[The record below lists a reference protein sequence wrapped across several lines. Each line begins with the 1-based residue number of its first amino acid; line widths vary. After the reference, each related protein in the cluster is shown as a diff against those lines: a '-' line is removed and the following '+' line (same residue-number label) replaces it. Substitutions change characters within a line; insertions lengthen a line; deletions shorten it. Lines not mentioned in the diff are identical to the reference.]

1 MELRIKDVCREKGI
15 TQKELAGLLGVS
27 EMTLSRASKGN
38 TSLDLLDRMA
48 VALGVS
54 VPELFAPQPT
64 NTITCPHCGICGY
77 CFKYLY
83 LYTPNQQSHENN
95 KFYRLAEQ
103 LKKVFGR
110 SYKRFRHGYNKPGR
124 RYGRRA
130 YITGRI

>member
-64 NTITCPHCGICGY
+64 NTITCPKSGTVLEV
-77 CFKYLY
+77 K
-83 LYTPNQQSHENN
+83 E
-95 KFYRLAEQ
+95 KA
-103 LKKVFGR
+103 
-110 SYKRFRHGYNKPGR
+110 
-124 RYGRRA
+124 
-130 YITGRI
+130 